1 MKNFKLL
8 KKRFTTKGKE
18 QKYSDNKSK
27 TKQIKVTQTIKLEK
41 KNIQRIWAKGMSGR
55 KKNKNYWKKRHELV
69 LFKNFYLRKYKV

>member
-41 KNIQRIWAKGMSGR
+41 KTYRGYGLRVWVVEKKTKITEKKAWISFIQ
-55 KKNKNYWKKRHELV
+55 EF
-69 LFKNFYLRKYKV
+69 LFEKI